1 MVDEITQK
9 PSRRETWV
17 RALFVILFAL
27 IYSVAEIVIFTV
39 VLVQFGFVLITGER
53 NKKLLDF
60 GANLSTFVYQI
71 LRYVSFNTDDKP
83 FPFTDWPSV
92 KGEIGNNPSSG
103 AP

>member
-1 MVDEITQK
+1 MVDEMTQN

-17 RALFVILFAL
+17 RVLFVILFAL
-27 IYSVAEIVIFTV
+27 IYSVAEVVIVTV

-92 KGEIGNNPSSG
+92 KQEIGNNLPSG

>member
-1 MVDEITQK
+1 MVDEMTQK
-9 PSRRETWV
+9 PSRRETWFRV
-17 RALFVILFAL
+17 LFVLLFAV
-27 IYSVAEIVIFTV
+27 IYSVAEIVIVTV
-39 VLVQFGFVLITGER
+39 VLLQFGFVLITGER

-71 LRYVSFNTDDKP
+71 LRYVSFNTDERP

-92 KGEIGNNPSSG
+92 TGEIGNNPSSD